1 LGVIEAVAI
10 ALVLLVGVLI
20 IALLLSRARLREVRL
35 RLDRSKTDL
44 EILGNSVPQLL
55 WKSSADGLAEL
66 VNDRFSEMTGIA
78 MQGTSMEVIQG
89 AFHPDDLEPFF
100 AEWAR
105 AREIGKEFRGYH
117 RLRMADGTYHWMHAV
132 GRPQYSESGTIL
144 GWYGGTSD
152 VDAEFRAQEE
162 VRSLN
167 QELKRL
173 VEERTLELKQTRWR
187 YRTLFDDPSLGV
199 MELDFGEAKRGL
211 EALREQGVRDLEA
224 HFERYPE
231 QWDAMVTKVVLTDLN
246 AAFAEMCGYTDGG
259 DGLRAGR
266 FLGTLLCSRETLSKL
281 FLSSLASDSG
291 GFSLTTEISK
301 LDGSRL
307 VVACSIHY
315 SQDCIAT
322 ITAVDITAR
331 ETAHDL
337 MLAAQSELARASR
350 AGSIGAFS
358 ATIAHEVNQPLTSMA
373 IDVETTRRLMD
384 RPEIDRGKLQTMLD
398 RVGRNA
404 KRIADIITSIRE
416 RIRNRRPDAQAVKIC
431 LMIEDTKTLLHREA
445 AARRAS
451 LVTHCTV
458 GLRPV
463 FADPVELQQ
472 VLVNLVVNALDAV
485 VDVPEEKRTIDLH
498 LDPDGP
504 DRIRVRIAD
513 TGPGIPPDHLDRIFD
528 PFYTTK
534 TNGMGIGLQIC
545 RSIVEGLDGEL
556 RAFNRPEGGAVFEFT
571 LNTIPASAE
580 TVAAG

>member
-1 LGVIEAVAI
+1 MIEAVAI
-10 ALVLLVGVLI
+10 ALVLLVLVLVV
-20 IALLLSRARLREVRL
+20 ALLVSRRRLREMR
-35 RLDRSKTDL
+35 RHLDRSEGEL
-44 EILGNSVPQLL
+44 ELLGNSVPQYL
-55 WKSSADGLAEL
+55 WKSSPDGLAEI
-66 VNDRFSEMTGIA
+66 VNHRFSEMTGIA
-78 MQGTSMEVIQG
+78 MVGTDMEVIQG
-89 AFHPDDLEPFF
+89 AFHPDDIGPFF

-105 AREIGKEFRGYH
+105 ARELGNEFRAYH
-117 RLRMADGTYHWMHAV
+117 RLRMADGTYHWMHAM
-132 GRPQYSESGTIL
+132 GRPQYSETGTII

-162 VRSLN
+162 VRALN
-167 QELKRL
+167 QELERL
-173 VEERTLELKQTRWR
+173 VEERTRELKMTRWR

-199 MELDFGEAKRGL
+199 MELDFGEAKRAL
-211 EALREQGVRDLEA
+211 ETLREEGVRDLEA
-224 HFERYPE
+224 HFDHHPDL
-231 QWDAMVTKVVLTDLN
+231 WDEMITKVVLTDLN
-246 AAFAEMCGYTDGG
+246 AAFAAMCGYTDGG
-259 DGLRAGR
+259 EGLRAGR
-266 FLGTLLCSRETLSKL
+266 FRGTQLCSRDTLSKL

-301 LDGSRL
+301 VDGSRL

-322 ITAVDITAR
+322 ITAVDITER
-331 ETAHDL
+331 ETANDL

-358 ATIAHEVNQPLTSMA
+358 ASIAHEVNQPLTSMA
-373 IDVETTRRLMD
+373 IDIETTRRLMG
-384 RPEIDRGKLQTMLD
+384 RPEVDRAKLQTMLD

-416 RIRNRRPDAQAVKIC
+416 RIQNRRRDVQAVKIC

-445 AARRAS
+445 AARRAN

-463 FADPVELQQ
+463 FADPIELQQ

-485 VDVPEEKRTIDLH
+485 VDVPEERRTIDLH

-504 DRIRVRIAD
+504 ERIRVRVAD
-513 TGPGIPPDHLDRIFD
+513 SGPGIPPDDLDKIFD

-545 RSIVEGLDGEL
+545 RSIVEALDGEL
-556 RAFNRPEGGAVFEFT
+556 RAFNHPEGGAVFEFS
-571 LNTIPASAE
+571 LNTIPAPAE
-580 TVAAG
+580 TVTAG